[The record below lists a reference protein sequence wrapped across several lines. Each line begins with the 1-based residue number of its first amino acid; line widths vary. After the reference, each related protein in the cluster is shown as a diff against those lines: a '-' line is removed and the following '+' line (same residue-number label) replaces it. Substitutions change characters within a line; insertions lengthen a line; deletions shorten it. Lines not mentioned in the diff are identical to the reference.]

1 MSEIN
6 SSLTLAA
13 SLELI
18 DNKKRYQTS
27 TLVRPEMPNI
37 SQVRPLTCGDVLLS
51 SVRITGGG
59 LSGGLE
65 GDIGLWEIESSKKH
79 SGVLLDR
86 KGAVSLPMS
95 WSAISV

>member
-1 MSEIN
+1 MSEIS

-13 SLELI
+13 SLELT
-18 DNKKRYQTS
+18 DNKKCCQTS
-27 TLVRPEMPNI
+27 TSVRPKMPNI

-65 GDIGLWEIESSKKH
+65 GDLGLWEIESSKYDG
-79 SGVLLDR
+79 GVLWIEKALHLSR
-86 KGAVSLPMS
+86 
-95 WSAISV
+95 